1 MSITGG
7 LLGSW
12 KGWLLGVVVTV
23 VIPLMTNK
31 WGTFSKWTKKIEG
44 AVQRVE
50 DIVEAVEE
58 AAERVEKI
66 AEDIMDDLPDG
77 KLKAA
82 LGLFEHVAEVIAKD
96 AKQLDNV
103 IDKFQEEE
111 DKLQAYI
118 EEQRNASARKDK
130 DI

>member
-1 MSITGG
+1 M
-7 LLGSW
+7 
-12 KGWLLGVVVTV
+12 
-23 VIPLMTNK
+23 
-31 WGTFSKWTKKIEG
+31 
-44 AVQRVE
+44 
-50 DIVEAVEE
+50 EAVEE

-103 IDKFQEEE
+103 IDKVRTQPLYYFNYFLS
-111 DKLQAYI
+111 KPSL
-118 EEQRNASARKDK
+118 
-130 DI
+130 